1 MTRNRSITVTRALA
15 VLVGAVACSDGA
27 DIIGTPEAP
36 PSGGGSMDRGPGAT
50 PMPGALT
57 GPPPEPAAG
66 AGGATSEP
74 NPPEPDAMNPDE
86 QLPSGVDEGAPV
98 VPDVTFVVPRGPCD
112 VADRV
117 GGFSIEKQAQFGVV
131 QGTVTDGV
139 VPTAIPSLA
148 LSDGPCKLL
157 ERRTLACIPTCVGAE
172 TCGEAGACIPY
183 PRQVSVGEVTVSG
196 LTQETRMSPLAP
208 GNSYFAP
215 GADNPPYAVGREVVL
230 SAAGAGERG
239 AFQLFGMGSEP
250 LIEAPRWQLAAG
262 QDLSIEWPAPTSS
275 VETTVLVELTID
287 QHGASPLTLSCEFPD
302 TGSATVPASLVDRM
316 IDSGVSGFPNGR
328 ITRRTADHADVAGR
342 CVDLVVGSPLAAS
355 IGLAGYTPC
364 NGPEDC
370 PSGQDCN
377 VVLERCE

>member
-1 MTRNRSITVTRALA
+1 MKRIHPLTVIGAAAAL
-15 VLVGAVACSDGA
+15 VSAVACSDGA

-36 PSGGGSMDRGPGAT
+36 PAAGGSTEPGPGAT
-50 PMPGALT
+50 PTPNGLPE
-57 GPPPEPAAG
+57 PPPQVAGG
-66 AGGATSEP
+66 AGGATSAP
-74 NPPEPDAMNPDE
+74 NPAAPDGMDPNEA
-86 QLPSGVDEGAPV
+86 LPSGAEVDAPV
-98 VPDVTFVVPRGPCD
+98 VPDVTFVAPRGPCEL
-112 VADRV
+112 ADRV

-139 VPTAIPSLA
+139 VPTAIPTLA

-157 ERRTLACIPTCVGAE
+157 ERRTLACIPACVGAE

-230 SAAGAGERG
+230 SAAGAGEIG
-239 AFQLFGMGSEP
+239 AFLLFGTGSE
-250 LIEAPRWQLAAG
+250 AG
-262 QDLSIEWPAPTSS
+262 QGLSIEWPAPTSGA
-275 VETTVLVELTID
+275 ETTVLVELTID
-287 QHGASPLTLSCEFPD
+287 QHGASPLSLSCEFPD
-302 TGSATVPASLVDRM
+302 TGSAAVPASLVDRM

-328 ITRRTADHADVAGR
+328 ITRRTADHIEVAAG
-342 CVDLVVGSPLAAS
+342 CVELVVGSPLAAS

>member
-1 MTRNRSITVTRALA
+1 MKRNRSITVTCSLAL
-15 VLVGAVACSDGA
+15 LVGAVACSDGA
-27 DIIGTPEAP
+27 DVIGAPEAP
-36 PSGGGSMDRGPGAT
+36 PSGGGSMDPGPNEPPPPNG
-50 PMPGALT
+50 
-57 GPPPEPAAG
+57 PPEPPPPAAGG

-74 NPPEPDAMNPDE
+74 NPAEPNGMDPNE
-86 QLPSGVDEGAPV
+86 ELPSGAEMDVPV
-98 VPDVTFVVPRGPCD
+98 VPGVAFIAPRGPCEL
-112 VADRV
+112 ADRV

-139 VPTAIPSLA
+139 VPTAIPRLA
-148 LSDGPCKLL
+148 LSDGPCTLL
-157 ERRTLACIPTCVGAE
+157 ERRTLACIPACVGAE
-172 TCGEAGACIPY
+172 TCGEDGACIPY
-183 PRQVSVGEVTVSG
+183 PRQVSVGDVTIAG

-215 GADNPPYAVGREVVL
+215 GADNPPYAVGSEVVL
-230 SAAGAGERG
+230 SAAGAGELG
-239 AFQLFGMGSEP
+239 AFQLFGTGSEP
-250 LIEAPRWQLAAG
+250 LVEAPRWQLEAG
-262 QDLSIEWPAPTSS
+262 QELSVEWPAPASG

-287 QHGASPLTLSCEFPD
+287 QHGASPLSLSCEFPD
-302 TGSATVPASLVDRM
+302 TGSAAVPAALIDRM

-328 ITRRTADHADVAGR
+328 ITRRTADHVDVGAG

-355 IGLAGYTPC
+355 IRLTGYTPC